1 MMTYLGYGL
10 YRDNEEGRFIMTA
23 DESPEER
30 EERLAKQRAITQ
42 TTQPRTQT
50 FLQQIQGSLQLIQN
64 GGVNNHADFG
74 IRLRERFNRRRKG

>member
-1 MMTYLGYGL
+1 MMTYLGDGSY
-10 YRDNEEGRFIMTA
+10 NEDGRIIFIGTE

-30 EERLAKQRAITQ
+30 EERLARQRAIAQ
-42 TTQPRTQT
+42 ATQPRTQT